1 MNLHKKLPGGCYHFQ
16 SYFTYVVTKRPTG
29 HTAGAGRPGIQMKV
43 NLIPK
48 DLLSYKMRH
57 RVSHFGGVSL
67 ND

>member
-1 MNLHKKLPGGCYHFQ
+1 MKLYEKHSDGRYHFQ
-16 SYFTYVVTKRPTG
+16 SYFTNVVTKRPAG
-29 HTAGAGRPGIQMKV
+29 HTAGDGRPGYQMKV
-43 NLIPK
+43 NLILK